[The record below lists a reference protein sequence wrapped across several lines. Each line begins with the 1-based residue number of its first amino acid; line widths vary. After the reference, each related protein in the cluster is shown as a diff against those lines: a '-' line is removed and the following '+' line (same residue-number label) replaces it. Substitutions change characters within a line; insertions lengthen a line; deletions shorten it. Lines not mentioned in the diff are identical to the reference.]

1 MLKFITEH
9 VSSKFAVGL
18 VGGSDEAKI
27 CEQMGGK
34 HGELNWSCSLSDGNG
49 LDDSHFKSGLYEYGR
64 YQ

>member
-9 VSSKFAVGL
+9 IHSKCAVGL

-34 HGELNWSCSLSDGNG
+34 HGELLK
-49 LDDSHFKSGLYEYGR
+49 L
-64 YQ
+64 